1 LRSATFLKAGLFA
14 FSLIFTL
21 ISYTI
26 PEYLYYLLGYYYDL
40 FADILISPV
49 LLFLVSYFIG
59 KRIVLKCGL
68 SLVIIPLL
76 LGSLVGS
83 TVSFCYFTLPI
94 ILQYSLDLIIIF
106 SRFLYT
112 ISYCLQTFFIS
123 FAGMTIGVIRNAGK

>member
-1 LRSATFLKAGLFA
+1 LKSAYLFEVGMFA
-14 FSLIFTL
+14 FTLLFTL

-26 PEYLYYLLGYYYDL
+26 PEYLYYLLGNYYDL

-59 KRIVLKCGL
+59 KRIVLKYGL
-68 SLVIIPLL
+68 SSVIIPLL

-83 TVSFCYFTLPI
+83 TVSFCYFYLPRI
-94 ILQYSLDLIIIF
+94 IQYSLDLIIIF

-123 FAGMTIGVIRNAGK
+123 FAGMTIGVIRKAR